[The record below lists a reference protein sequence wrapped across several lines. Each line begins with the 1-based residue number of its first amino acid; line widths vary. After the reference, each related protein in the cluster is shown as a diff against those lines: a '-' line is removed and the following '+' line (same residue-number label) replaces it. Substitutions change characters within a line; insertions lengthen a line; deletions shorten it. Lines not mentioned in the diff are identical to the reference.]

1 MRPMPRRAIQKQQGL
16 IRRPVRTRMDAA
28 AELGRLEHDREQLAG
43 QIEELVQRRTKIAD
57 KLNLVEKRAVWLL
70 EFLKTFPA
78 GDQAPQM
85 MQVTL
90 NVPVTASM
98 LKPEGPGKRRC
109 VG

>member
-28 AELGRLEHDREQLAG
+28 AELGRLEHDREQLAR
-43 QIEELVQRRTKIAD
+43 QIDELVQRRTTVAD
-57 KLNLVEKRAVWLL
+57 KLKLVEMRAAWLL
-70 EFLKTFPA
+70 EFLKTLPA

-85 MQVTL
+85 VQVTL

-98 LKPEGPGKRRC
+98 LKPQGPEKRRR